1 VRRQSLRRRGL
12 IAAWSAGLVLAS
24 TLGMTGLAGPAMAAS
39 DNTRLNASPE
49 DGSGP
54 VGALVTLTVAIFD
67 HKGGPIL
74 TDHVARFYFIAGS
87 ANDPGGTGNN
97 PHMTCNTGTAGSC
110 SASYTATNAGTDLIC
125 VLVSTNAELCDP
137 ELLGDPELDNQA
149 DVIRHTTAGVA
160 TPAPTA
166 APTPAPTPGP
176 TPKPTP
182 KTQPAPTPAPVAT
195 VTTTPAPTAAPTAA
209 SKPTPAE
216 TPDMITIGPT
226 GPRQTPPPSSDG
238 ADGQVAIVGS
248 GSVSTTGSGTPSGPS
263 ARIVERGS
271 TPSTKA
277 GVEAEMAMIVAGF
290 AEQLRWTIKPAAAAA
305 VASTFGFP
313 LILMVFVLIF
323 LLVQSRLD
331 ARDPKLRV
339 APLTPADGL
348 VAFRDEDEL

>member
-1 VRRQSLRRRGL
+1 
-12 IAAWSAGLVLAS
+12 
-24 TLGMTGLAGPAMAAS
+24 MTGLAGPALAAS

-54 VGALVTLTVAIFD
+54 VGTLVTLTVAIFD
-67 HKGGPIL
+67 NNGDPLL
-74 TDHVARFYFIAGS
+74 TGHMARFYFVAGS

-97 PHMTCNTGTAGSC
+97 PDMTCDTGASGSC
-110 SASYTATNAGTDLIC
+110 TASYTATNTGQDLIC
-125 VLVSTNAELCDP
+125 VLVSTTAELCDP

-160 TPAPTA
+160 TPAPTPV
-166 APTPAPTPGP
+166 PTPAP

-182 KTQPAPTPAPVAT
+182 KPQPTPTQAPTAAP
-195 VTTTPAPTAAPTAA
+195 TTPAPTAAPTAA
-209 SKPTPAE
+209 SQPVPAE
-216 TPDMITIGPT
+216 TPDMITIGPG

-248 GSVSTTGSGTPSGPS
+248 GSVSTTGSGTPPGPS

-277 GVEAEMAMIVAGF
+277 GVEAEIAMIVAGF

-313 LILMVFVLIF
+313 LILMIFVLIF